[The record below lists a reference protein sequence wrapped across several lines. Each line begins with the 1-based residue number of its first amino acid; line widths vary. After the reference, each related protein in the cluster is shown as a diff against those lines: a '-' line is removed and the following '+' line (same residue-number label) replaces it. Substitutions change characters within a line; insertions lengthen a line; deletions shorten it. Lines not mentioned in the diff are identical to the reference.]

1 MGGGRGAG
9 GRVEGVG
16 IGGYSG
22 ARTSPPFLPNIIV
35 IAGRVAA
42 FPRTLGVTIIIEVE
56 QDDREMRQLSHYS
69 FDGGYHGG
77 TVRWSPSPRYSW
89 MVHLN
94 ISKVFSGR
102 YMVMSLFE
110 RSRRLSRPTLPMI
123 FKMKYRWTIENVYL
137 SLRSFVRKCV
147 VIVSIKSNHL
157 PFYLAI
163 RIFTSRKNFCW
174 FTFKARRSIADR
186 SKFMQVIWLFLDKM
200 NNLSKTIQ
208 KYKKKNTFPYFSHF
222 ELTSQP

>member
-1 MGGGRGAG
+1 MG
-9 GRVEGVG
+9 GVG

-56 QDDREMRQLSHYS
+56 QDDREMWQLSHYS

-94 ISKVFSGR
+94 ISKVFIGF
-102 YMVMSLFE
+102 LG
-110 RSRRLSRPTLPMI
+110 
-123 FKMKYRWTIENVYL
+123 TIHGYV
-137 SLRSFVRKCV
+137 SLRE
-147 VIVSIKSNHL
+147 VSAFIS
-157 PFYLAI
+157 
-163 RIFTSRKNFCW
+163 TDV
-174 FTFKARRSIADR
+174 ADD
-186 SKFMQVIWLFLDKM
+186 I
-200 NNLSKTIQ
+200 
-208 KYKKKNTFPYFSHF
+208 
-222 ELTSQP
+222 

>member
-1 MGGGRGAG
+1 MVTR
-9 GRVEGVG
+9 
-16 IGGYSG
+16 
-22 ARTSPPFLPNIIV
+22 ARAPPHLSFQILSLLP
-35 IAGRVAA
+35 AELPLFHG
-42 FPRTLGVTIIIEVE
+42 LGVTIIIEVE

-123 FKMKYRWTIENVYL
+123 FKMKYR
-137 SLRSFVRKCV
+137 
-147 VIVSIKSNHL
+147 
-157 PFYLAI
+157 
-163 RIFTSRKNFCW
+163 
-174 FTFKARRSIADR
+174 
-186 SKFMQVIWLFLDKM
+186 
-200 NNLSKTIQ
+200 
-208 KYKKKNTFPYFSHF
+208 
-222 ELTSQP
+222 

>member
-1 MGGGRGAG
+1 MVKYASAILFFTPLLLDATTRNERDESVERKQSGRMGGGRGAG

-102 YMVMSLFE
+102 YMVMSLSE
-110 RSRRLSRPTLPMI
+110 RSLRLSRQTLPMI
-123 FKMKYRWTIENVYL
+123 FKMKYR
-137 SLRSFVRKCV
+137 
-147 VIVSIKSNHL
+147 
-157 PFYLAI
+157 
-163 RIFTSRKNFCW
+163 
-174 FTFKARRSIADR
+174 
-186 SKFMQVIWLFLDKM
+186 
-200 NNLSKTIQ
+200 
-208 KYKKKNTFPYFSHF
+208 
-222 ELTSQP
+222 